1 MPRVP
6 PPEIPIISW
15 LSPNK
20 SDQGLLEFWNTEV
33 ASYTALDVGA
43 AHPNQRQY
51 SGFTLGKQAPVQG
64 DEKWVLR
71 TWVTDE
77 TSPDWFNWALK
88 FSGEDNAFPIFIRT
102 YRESRAS
109 YTPRVKGTPLGTL
122 YKTVLT
128 NVGSGYSN
136 GAYPSVRFDE
146 PTVEPSSVAIAH
158 GVVNP
163 GGSITEVILDFSG
176 EGYAQ
181 NVEFTVASPISGD
194 AATGVAY
201 VQPQIAILVREEAAL
216 FPPDS
221 EFYANYLQVTRVYE
235 TIPGPTFQGTELD
248 VDGAILTTSTTRKLC
263 ADIATGENI
272 DSGTWCKTTKKPT
285 DIDVICEEIVACR
298 PIPGNLMVSTLQ
310 DEDGKFIARTQ
321 QYIDTSTAISNELLA
336 TNIWQR
342 EHITDVDGTNLVS
355 WQWDDIRAIPG
366 QEIDEISF
374 PYGEN
379 GQRIMSRQ
387 LVERATYT
395 RTANGTANANFPSAL
410 LVDEKLEYV
419 QNTKLVARKIG
430 TYDEIP
436 VASDQQGLGY
446 FVEYPYDGDPA
457 FPRLTWR
464 FQILRLSA
472 STVADL
478 SACPISGFTSL
489 KLVDQKTEEADELI
503 EIKVVRTYEVLP
515 GKPIPKTEIEKDGKV
530 LESVRTK
537 KDESTITSSETV
549 GGGNWTK
556 TYKEPIGGGVA
567 WEVVESRP
575 IPGNGISSASIDG
588 DQEIRNIAT
597 ILRDESLITPSSS
610 EAGGFITTVEK
621 DAVSDLVAN
630 QVTTTTRW
638 LDKAFYSNRI
648 PDSVIPVEFRAA
660 IPTVTESH
668 ILAGTASAAGAMLTG
683 SQLYCAEQ
691 QLTKNLYEHRTED
704 FGSIGFP
711 IIQTNYETTE
721 EYGGGILQVIR
732 TLNNALLTVDQGEDV
747 TRSEVHEIGQSYLW
761 FKETASRYGAAA
773 WPVIPSRLW
782 DENMRVEYDETR
794 QVVAKGTAE
803 DPNPGGI
810 FAWVSEVKGIDTWRS
825 QKINTSKNAPSYVSS
840 ATALISYEFKPF
852 KFPGLLTTATFGYY
866 VRSAYAELIQHKLRT
881 WWVNSVTTPT
891 VGPTGSGSDVIVDDI
906 IPDTIIISTLNDIT
920 VLAYSGMCLHNDL
933 TTFGVLF
940 WPATTPNYTDY
951 VASWQGFEKVIAAA
965 VTPEKELNVWKIVTE
980 SVVMR

>member
-43 AHPNQRQY
+43 PHPNQRQY

-71 TWVTDE
+71 TWITDE

-88 FSGEDNAFPIFIRT
+88 FSGEDNAFPVFIRT
-102 YRESRAS
+102 YREPRAT
-109 YTPRVKGTPLGTL
+109 YTPRAKKSVLGTL
-122 YKTVLT
+122 YKTVMT

-146 PTVEPSSVAIAH
+146 PVVEPTTVAIAH

-163 GGSITEVILDFSG
+163 DGSITEVILDFGG

-201 VQPQIAILVREEAAL
+201 VQPQIAILVKEEASL

-221 EFYANYLQVTRVYE
+221 EFYAQYLQVTRVYE
-235 TIPGPTFQGTELD
+235 TIPGPTFYETALD
-248 VDGAILTTSTTRKLC
+248 IDGAILTTATTKKLC
-263 ADIATGENI
+263 SDIVTGEDI

-285 DIDVICEEIVACR
+285 DSDFLCEEVVVCR
-298 PIPGNLMVSTLQ
+298 PIPGNPMESTVKA
-310 DEDGKFIARTQ
+310 EDGLFITRTQ
-321 QYIDTSTAISNELLA
+321 TYTETASCVSGETLPSTTWFWKYI
-336 TNIWQR
+336 Q
-342 EHITDVDGTNLVS
+342 DVDGTNLVS
-355 WQWDDIRAIPG
+355 WQWVESRDIPG
-366 QEIDEISF
+366 QEIDVISY

-379 GQRIMSRQ
+379 GRRVTAST
-387 LVERATYT
+387 LVKRSTYT
-395 RTANGTANANFPSAL
+395 RTANGTANTNFPSAL
-410 LVDEKLEYV
+410 LVDEKLESV
-419 QNTKLVARKIG
+419 QDSKLVTRKVG

-472 STVADL
+472 TTVADL

-503 EIKVVRTYEVLP
+503 EVKVVRVYEKLP
-515 GKPIPKTEIEKDGKV
+515 GKPIPKTDLDKDGIEIDTVK
-530 LESVRTK
+530 TK
-537 KDESTITSSETV
+537 KDESTIVTTESVIGGVWTRTV
-549 GGGNWTK
+549 
-556 TYKEPIGGGVA
+556 KEPIGGGVA
-567 WEVVESRP
+567 WEVVTARTVKPTGAANTVTSY
-575 IPGNGISSASIDG
+575 SVDG
-588 DQEIRNIAT
+588 EHEVETKQDITKET
-597 ILRDESLITPSSS
+597 GSITPSATES
-610 EAGGFITTVEK
+610 GGTITTVEA
-621 DAVSDLVAN
+621 DAVTDLVAH
-630 QVTTTTRW
+630 QITTTVNW

-648 PDSVIPVEFRAA
+648 PESVIPVEFRAA
-660 IPTVTESH
+660 IPTVTTSH

-691 QLTKNLYEHRTED
+691 QLTKLLYEHRTED

-721 EYGGGILQVIR
+721 EYGGGVLQVIR
-732 TLNNALLTVDQGEDV
+732 TLNNSVLVVDQGENF

-761 FKETASRYGAAA
+761 FKESASRYSDVA
-773 WPVIPSRLW
+773 WPILASRLW
-782 DENMRVEYDETR
+782 DENMRVEYNETR
-794 QVVAKGTAE
+794 QVLAAGTSE
-803 DPNPGGI
+803 DPNPGV
-810 FAWVSEVKGIDTWRS
+810 FAWVSEVKGIDKWRS
-825 QKINTSKNAPSYVSS
+825 IKINTSKSAPPYVDETS
-840 ATALISYEFKPF
+840 ALISYEFKPF
-852 KFPGLLTTATFGYY
+852 KFPGLLTTASYGYY

-881 WWVNSVTTPT
+881 WWIQSTNPPTPPT
-891 VGPTGSGSDVIVDDI
+891 VPDI

-920 VLAYSGMCLHNDL
+920 QLAYSGMVLHDDL
-933 TTFGVLF
+933 TTFTVLF
-940 WPATTPNYTDY
+940 WPATTPSHTEYI
-951 VASWQGFEKVIAAA
+951 ASWQGFEKIVAAA